1 MSNLQ
6 GRRLIIGGH
15 DIAEPQRYPYY
26 VAIDKNNGV
35 IVSGALIAPDIVL
48 SAGHVAL
55 DAMENITIKVGPFAV
70 HESESFAE
78 TIPLKSYLLYK
89 NWTLLA
95 PGIFAE
101 DYMIFQLAAKST
113 HKPVRL
119 NRDVSVPP
127 PGQFVTMMGLGW
139 TDEHFESPASRLQ
152 EVELVVISN
161 EECEAS
167 NDPSR
172 PDTTYKGMIL
182 ESMICTKSPPNTT
195 RDGW

>member
-6 GRRLIIGGH
+6 HRRLIIGGH
-15 DIAEPQRYPYY
+15 DVYEPQRYPYY

-55 DAMENITIKVGPFAV
+55 DAMNNITIKVGPFAI
-70 HESESFAE
+70 HEVESFAE
-78 TIPLKSYLLYK
+78 IIPVKSYLLYS

-101 DYMIFQLAAKST
+101 DYMVFQLAAKSS
-113 HKPVRL
+113 HKPIRI
-119 NRDVSVPP
+119 NRDVSVPA
-127 PGQFVTMMGLGW
+127 PGEYVTMMGLGW
-139 TDEHFESPASRLQ
+139 TNESYMSPPSRLQ
-152 EVELVVISN
+152 EAELVVISN
-161 EECEAS
+161 EECETA

-172 PDTTYKGMIL
+172 PDTTYKGMIV